1 MSAYELSDLKSGE
14 KEMVLNMGPQ
24 HPSTHGV
31 LRFVLKTDGEMVHGL
46 DPDVGYLH
54 RSIEKIAER
63 VAYPDFMPYTDRVD
77 YVASM
82 NCNFGYAR
90 VVEKIMD
97 IQVPLRAEYIR
108 VIAAELNR
116 ISSHLV
122 AVGTFGN
129 DIGAVTPFL
138 HALRDRELI
147 NDLLEMLCG
156 ARLTY
161 NFVRIGGV
169 AFDLPEGFKEK
180 TIAFLDSLELKL
192 KEFNTLLTGNRIFR
206 ERLAGVCVIS
216 KEDAI
221 AYGLTGPNL
230 RGSGVN
236 WDLRRDEPYS
246 IYPELRFDVPVGE
259 GLVGEV
265 GDAFD
270 RYWIRIIEMQE
281 SAKIV
286 RQCLE
291 KIPEGPIMAKL
302 PRVIKPPSGDA
313 FDRTEAP
320 RGELGYYLV
329 SDGSAKPERL
339 KIRTGSFASVSIM
352 SKIAPGWLIADI
364 VALIGSLDI
373 IAPEIDR

>member
-1 MSAYELSDLKSGE
+1 MQPFELTDLGAGT
-14 KEMVLNMGPQ
+14 KEMMLNMGPQ

-31 LRFVLKTDGEMVHGL
+31 IKFVLRMDGEVVSAL
-46 DPDVGYLH
+46 DPDVGFLH
-54 RSIEKIAER
+54 RSIEKIAEKLP
-63 VAYPDFMPYTDRVD
+63 YPDFMPYTDRVD
-77 YVASM
+77 YVAAM

-90 VVEKIMD
+90 VVEKLMKME
-97 IQVPLRAEYIR
+97 VPKRAEYIR

-122 AVGTFGN
+122 SVGTFGN

-138 HALRDRELI
+138 YAIRDRELI

-169 AFDLPEGFKEK
+169 AFDLPDTFKEK
-180 TIAFLDSLELKL
+180 AIAFLDTLEPKL
-192 KEFNTLLTGNRIFR
+192 KEFNALLSENRIFR

-216 KEDAI
+216 KEDAV
-221 AYGLTGPNL
+221 AYGVTGPNL
-230 RGSGVN
+230 RGSGVD

-246 IYPELRFDVPVGE
+246 VYPEVSFEVPVGG
-259 GLVGEV
+259 GLVGKV

-270 RYWIRIIEMQE
+270 RYWVRIKEMQE

-286 RQCLE
+286 RQCLGQ
-291 KIPEGPIMAKL
+291 IPEGPIMAKV
-302 PRVIKPPSGDA
+302 PRVLKPPAGDA

-329 SDGSAKPERL
+329 SDGSSKPQRL
-339 KIRTGSFASVSIM
+339 KIRTGSFAAVSIIP
-352 SKIAPGWLIADI
+352 KIAPGWMIADI

>member
-1 MSAYELSDLKSGE
+1 MSAYELSDLESGQ
-14 KEMVLNMGPQ
+14 KEMLLNMGPQ

-31 LRFVLKTDGEMVHGL
+31 LRFVLKTDGEMVYGL
-46 DPDVGYLH
+46 DPDVGFLH
-54 RSIEKIAER
+54 RSIEKIAEKLP
-63 VAYPDFMPYTDRVD
+63 YPDFMPYTDRVD

-90 VVEKIMD
+90 VVEKIMG
-97 IQVPLRAEYIR
+97 IQVPERAEYIR

-161 NFVRIGGV
+161 NFMRIGGV

-180 TIAFLDSLELKL
+180 TLAFLNLIEPRL

-216 KEDAI
+216 QEDAI

-230 RGSGVN
+230 RGSGVD

-246 IYPELRFDVPVGE
+246 VYPELRFDVPVGQ

-270 RYWIRIIEMQE
+270 RYWIRIVEMQE

-329 SDGSAKPERL
+329 SDGSTKPRRL
-339 KIRTGSFASVSIM
+339 KIRTGSFAAASIM

-364 VALIGSLDI
+364 VALVGSLDI

>member
-1 MSAYELSDLKSGE
+1 MPAYELSDLGGGE

-31 LRFVLKTDGEMVHGL
+31 LRFVLRTDGEMVHGL
-46 DPDVGYLH
+46 DPDVGFLH

-77 YVASM
+77 YVAAM

-97 IQVPLRAEYIR
+97 IQVPERAEYIR

-116 ISSHLV
+116 ISSHLI

-169 AFDLPEGFKEK
+169 AFDIPEGFKEK
-180 TIAFLDSLELKL
+180 TLAFLDSIEPKL
-192 KEFNTLLTGNRIFR
+192 SEFNTLLTGNRIFK

-230 RGSGVN
+230 RGSGVD

-246 IYPELRFDVPVGE
+246 IYPELRFNIPVGE
-259 GLVGEV
+259 GLVGET

-270 RYWIRIIEMQE
+270 RYWVRIVEMQE

-291 KIPEGPIMAKL
+291 KMPEGPIMAKL
-302 PRVIKPPSGDA
+302 PRVIKPPVGDA

-329 SDGSAKPERL
+329 SDGSAKPKRL
-339 KIRTGSFASVSIM
+339 KIRTGSFASASIM